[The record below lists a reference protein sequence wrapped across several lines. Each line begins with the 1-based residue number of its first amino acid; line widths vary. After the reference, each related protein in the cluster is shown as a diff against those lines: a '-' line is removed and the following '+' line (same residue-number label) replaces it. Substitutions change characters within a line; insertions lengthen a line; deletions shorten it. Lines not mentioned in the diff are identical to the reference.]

1 MLTDFWTWIL
11 DLGNSKTVA
20 LLIFFTT
27 FVGIVIYNYSSRK
40 RSERL
45 ESYRYLPLMDE
56 DEADKRVKAAEAAS
70 QEKGEK

>member
-1 MLTDFWTWIL
+1 MLTEFWTWIL

-27 FVGIVIYNYSSRK
+27 FVGIVVYVYSSRK

-45 ESYRYLPLMDE
+45 ESYRYVPLMDE
-56 DEADKRVKAAEAAS
+56 DEADRRVKAAEAS
-70 QEKGEK
+70 QAKGEK

>member
-1 MLTDFWTWIL
+1 MLTEFWTWIL

-27 FVGIVIYNYSSRK
+27 FVGIDIYVYSSRK

-45 ESYRYLPLMDE
+45 ESYRYVPLMDE
-56 DEADKRVKAAEAAS
+56 DDADRRVKAAEAS
-70 QEKGEK
+70 QAKGEK

>member
-27 FVGIVIYNYSSRK
+27 FVGIVVYVYSSRK

-45 ESYRYLPLMDE
+45 ESYRYLPMMDE
-56 DEADKRVKAAEAAS
+56 DEADRRVKAAEAAS
-70 QEKGEK
+70 QSKGEK

>member
-1 MLTDFWTWIL
+1 MLADFWVWIL
-11 DLGNSKTVA
+11 DMGNSKTVA

-27 FVGIVIYNYSSRK
+27 FVGIIIYNYSSRK

-70 QEKGEK
+70 QTKGEK

>member
-27 FVGIVIYNYSSRK
+27 FVGIIIYVYSSRR
-40 RSERL
+40 RSARL

-70 QEKGEK
+70 QSKGEK

>member
-27 FVGIVIYNYSSRK
+27 FIGIVIYVYSSRK

-45 ESYRYLPLMDE
+45 ESYRYLPMMDE
-56 DEADKRVKAAEAAS
+56 DEADRRVKAAEAAS
-70 QEKGEK
+70 QSKGEK

>member
-27 FVGIVIYNYSSRK
+27 FMGIVIYVYSSRK
-40 RSERL
+40 RGERL
-45 ESYRYLPLMDE
+45 ESYRYMPLMDE
-56 DEADKRVKAAEAAS
+56 DEADKRVKAAEAS
-70 QEKGEK
+70 QAKGDK